1 MAVPFDHIASAYES
15 VLSRNALGQ
24 LQRKIVWKYI
34 EQKVLP
40 GLNGFEVLELNWGCD
55 EDAMMFSDK
64 GYNIIATDVSIEMHS
79 ITQTQTSPYSVSSR
93 LSSQYL
99 DLDAVDETLRQ
110 QKYDL
115 IISNFGGLNCINPE
129 ALQKFFAKL
138 PAMLAPGGRFI
149 GVIMNRFC
157 IVESMY
163 YLAKFEF
170 KRAFRRWTSNEVK
183 LRWNGNS
190 LRSWYYRP
198 ANIRQ
203 WAKRFFRIVN
213 IKPVGLVL
221 PPFHLSTFLL
231 RKKKLLYHL
240 NKLEKGLVNWSA
252 FSGLADHFL
261 VDLECLPSQSLK

>member
-1 MAVPFDHIASAYES
+1 MAVPFDHIASTYES
-15 VLSRNALGQ
+15 VLSRNAVGQ

-34 EQKVLP
+34 EQNVVPTLK
-40 GLNGFEVLELNWGCD
+40 GFEVLELNWGCD

-64 GYNIIATDVSIEMHS
+64 GYNIIATDVSVEMNA
-79 ITQTQTSPYSVSSR
+79 ITQAPSYSVASR

-99 DLDAVDETLRQ
+99 DLDAVDETLQER
-110 QKYDL
+110 KYDL
-115 IISNFGGLNCINPE
+115 IISNFGGLNCINPD
-129 ALQKFFAKL
+129 ALQKFFSKL
-138 PAMLAPGGRFI
+138 PGMLAPGGRFV

-157 IVESMY
+157 VVESMY
-163 YLAKFEF
+163 YLAKFQF
-170 KRAFRRWTSNEVK
+170 KRAFRRWTNDEVK
-183 LRWNGNS
+183 LRLNGNA

-198 ANIRQ
+198 DTIRQ
-203 WAKRFFRIVN
+203 WAKSLFKIVN

-240 NKLEKGLVNWSA
+240 NKLEKGLVNWSI

-261 VDLECLPSQSLK
+261 IDLECLPYKKVIR